1 MFRLCFVL
9 TWLACYVAALAGLV
23 GCDVFEHVAACPGVQ
38 PWRLSILYQIV
49 RVASFVP
56 PLDEICLSIYGFVF
70 LHDIVDS
77 VNLLASVTAI
87 VEILLLL
94 GMVLSLVYSTFKLV
108 IRSAFN
114 VACVLVG
121 IRLMLLLVTTAFE
134 KELAFLPDLSRMVD
148 FVLIRF
154 LQTAG
159 TVVLRLQRALLF

>member
-1 MFRLCFVL
+1 M
-9 TWLACYVAALAGLV
+9 
-23 GCDVFEHVAACPGVQ
+23 
-38 PWRLSILYQIV
+38 
-49 RVASFVP
+49 ASFVP

-121 IRLMLLLVTTAFE
+121 IRLMLLLVTTA
-134 KELAFLPDLSRMVD
+134 L
-148 FVLIRF
+148 
-154 LQTAG
+154 
-159 TVVLRLQRALLF
+159 